1 MRTPLVLL
9 SCAVVLAAAGCASR
23 QSDSLYRPVETA
35 VSHPSTAPLG
45 DEADQDRE
53 HLDNAQKAR
62 EESLREQREN
72 DEDDGDD

>member
-1 MRTPLVLL
+1 MRTPMILL
-9 SCAVVLAAAGCASR
+9 SCVAVLAAGCASR

-53 HLDNAQKAR
+53 YRETTQKAR

-72 DEDDGDD
+72 TEDDGDD

>member
-1 MRTPLVLL
+1 MRTPFVLL
-9 SCAVVLAAAGCASR
+9 SCAIVLVAGCASR

-35 VSHPSTAPLG
+35 VSNPSTAPLG

-62 EESLREQREN
+62 EESLREQRRN
-72 DEDDGDD
+72 RDDDGNG

>member
-1 MRTPLVLL
+1 MRTPFILL
-9 SCAVVLAAAGCASR
+9 SCAIVLVAGCASR
-23 QSDSLYRPVETA
+23 QSDSLYRPVETT

-53 HLDNAQKAR
+53 HLDNAKKAR

-72 DEDDGDD
+72 NEDDGDD